1 MIIRQLVNGLWN
13 VIADGYIYGN
23 YHSES
28 FDGDNR
34 MTTFTVCY
42 SFKTNRITKERE
54 YFNITCNAIGK
65 DNERFIKL
73 AKKEKT
79 RILVMGTS
87 VKDPTD
93 DNSLDAYVSVW
104 TIIPIGIISQMWEQY
119 LGLISRDKQLE
130 SALQTNYSYVT
141 DERAED
147 HMI

>member
-13 VIADGYIYGN
+13 VIADGYIYGS
-23 YHSES
+23 YHAEA
-28 FDGDNR
+28 FNGDDR
-34 MTTFTVCY
+34 MTTFTICY
-42 SFKTNRITKERE
+42 SFKTNRITRERE
-54 YFNITCNAIGK
+54 YFSITCNAIGK

-73 AKKEKT
+73 AKQNRT
-79 RILVMGTS
+79 RLLVMGTS
-87 VKDPTD
+87 AKDPTEEGG
-93 DNSLDAYVSVW
+93 NETYVSVW
-104 TIIPIGIISQMWEQY
+104 TILPIGIISQMWEQY